1 MSHNEVERIM
11 KATQYLLL
19 WETEMHLPISQW
31 SKNVKA
37 KWVKKYHSRKQ
48 LLLKSIS
55 ECSYTTKEEIDAI
68 QTLLSQIDSMYLKVA
83 SIYGKES
90 ANTNV
95 RCQKLHKKKI
105 ILREEQTCV
114 VAPISTIDL
123 FGVPVTVEYSSLN
136 NSIEKYRLEALILVI
151 KRHVYN
157 IKSAKHCSDAI
168 QMFRYQLLR
177 ESDAQ
182 CRNVLEIGINHC
194 IALHT
199 HYINDAKYKEKKFLT
214 QDINYAC
221 GDYVTTGSGHAKFY
235 VSANN
240 PVRLIDGTLLFFDS
254 NNELGSFEFLSNS
267 ELLD

>member
-11 KATQYLLL
+11 KATRYLLL

-37 KWVKKYHSRKQ
+37 KWAKKYHSRKK
-48 LLLKSIS
+48 LLLKIIS
-55 ECSYTTKEEIDAI
+55 ECSYITKEEIDAI
-68 QTLLSQIDSMYLKVA
+68 QALLSQIDSMYLKVA
-83 SIYGKES
+83 SIYGKDS
-90 ANTNV
+90 GNTN
-95 RCQKLHKKKI
+95 HKKKI
-105 ILREEQTCV
+105 ILREEQTCA

-136 NSIEKYRLEALILVI
+136 NSIEKYKLEALILVI

-168 QMFRYQLLR
+168 HMFRYQLLR

-199 HYINDAKYKEKKFLT
+199 HYINDAKYKEKKCLPK
-214 QDINYAC
+214 ILNYAC